1 MNNIYRG
8 HRGYIMVNNK
18 MKILDGGKLKFVA
31 EVIEMKKPHYVY
43 EFENEIRQMNHLWN
57 QKRVCGDDVQELIRF
72 GHEHTRQLI
81 AYENI
86 CKEWDEKY
94 EDNEIIKYY
103 LGVECDFTSKY
114 EFDKIAKYYNIEP
127 FVPQVMINISPNW
140 NGKIITGKINKLKKL
155 INLYLKEGWFDRWSY
170 VIENGSEGKHI
181 HAHIVARM
189 NPQRLKSVESHLR
202 KNNHTRQLQK
212 YASKIEGMEGLI
224 EGVSVQRILLRTET
238 LVKDKLDYLIEEK
251 KPVGHKNKSIIE
263 DGFVSGSL

>member
-1 MNNIYRG
+1 
-8 HRGYIMVNNK
+8 MVNNK
-18 MKILDGGKLKFVA
+18 MKILDGGKLKFVC

-43 EFENEIRQMNHLWN
+43 DFENELLDMEICYRNKIVAGEEYQSKIVKNYECNCVREKQNYEIACNKW
-57 QKRVCGDDVQELIRF
+57 KRE
-72 GHEHTRQLI
+72 
-81 AYENI
+81 YEENPD
-86 CKEWDEKY
+86 KEFLMKFLFER
-94 EDNEIIKYY
+94 EITNKH
-103 LGVECDFTSKY
+103 D
-114 EFDKIAKYYNIEP
+114 FDKIAKYYNIEP
-127 FVPQVMINISPNW
+127 FVPHVMINISPNW

-212 YASKIEGMEGLI
+212 YSMKIEGMEGLI

-238 LVKDKLDYLIEEK
+238 LVKDKLDYLIEER
-251 KPVGHKNKSIIE
+251 KPEGHKNKSVIE